1 MKLTT
6 LLLGS
11 SLLMGSFFI
20 TTVQATELDD
30 YLVQHKIVD
39 ANYKIKNNKKLTE
52 VLTYLS
58 DEDSRTLP
66 LQIDQNTLIEKL
78 RLHSN
83 YIEIEGIITSPDFKQ
98 FAQSQNT
105 QNIKKLFTDN
115 LIKNCDQ
122 LFEHQFQRL
131 NPYEV
136 RMKLSTDEKQYSIE
150 LKNSQCQF

>member
-1 MKLTT
+1 MKLIK
-6 LLLGS
+6 LLLSS
-11 SLLMGSFFI
+11 SLLLSSMCAI
-20 TTVQATELDD
+20 TQATELDD
-30 YLVQHKIVD
+30 YLIQQKIISAD
-39 ANYKIKNNKKLTE
+39 YKIKNNKKLTE

-78 RLHSN
+78 RLYPN

-98 FAQSQNT
+98 FAQSLNIQD
-105 QNIKKLFTDN
+105 IKKLFTDN

-136 RMKLSTDEKQYSIE
+136 RMKLSTNEKQYSVE

>member
-1 MKLTT
+1 MKLIK
-6 LLLGS
+6 LLLSS
-11 SLLMGSFFI
+11 SLLLSSMCAI
-20 TTVQATELDD
+20 TQATELDD
-30 YLVQHKIVD
+30 YLIQQKIISAD
-39 ANYKIKNNKKLTE
+39 YKIKNNKKLTE

-78 RLHSN
+78 RLYPNH
-83 YIEIEGIITSPDFKQ
+83 IEIEGIITSPDFKQ
-98 FAQSQNT
+98 FAQSLNT
-105 QNIKKLFTDN
+105 QDIKKLFTDN

-136 RMKLSTDEKQYSIE
+136 RMKLSTNEKQYSVE

>member
-1 MKLTT
+1 MKLIK
-6 LLLGS
+6 LLLSS
-11 SLLMGSFFI
+11 SLLLSSMCAI
-20 TTVQATELDD
+20 TQATELDD
-30 YLVQHKIVD
+30 YLIQQKIISAD
-39 ANYKIKNNKKLTE
+39 YKIKNNKKLTE

-98 FAQSQNT
+98 FAQSLNT
-105 QNIKKLFTDN
+105 QDIKKLFTDN

-136 RMKLSTDEKQYSIE
+136 RMKLSTNEKQYSVE

>member
-1 MKLTT
+1 MKLIK
-6 LLLGS
+6 LLLSS
-11 SLLMGSFFI
+11 SLLLSSMCAI
-20 TTVQATELDD
+20 TQATELDD
-30 YLVQHKIVD
+30 YLIQQKIISAD
-39 ANYKIKNNKKLTE
+39 YKIKNNKKLTE

-78 RLHSN
+78 RLYPN

-98 FAQSQNT
+98 FAQSLNT
-105 QNIKKLFTDN
+105 QDIKKLFTDN

-122 LFEHQFQRL
+122 LFEHQFQRV

-136 RMKLSTDEKQYSIE
+136 RMKLSTDEKQYSVE

>member
-1 MKLTT
+1 MKLIK
-6 LLLGS
+6 LLLSS
-11 SLLMGSFFI
+11 SLLLSSMCAI
-20 TTVQATELDD
+20 TQATELDD
-30 YLVQHKIVD
+30 YLIQQKIISAD
-39 ANYKIKNNKKLTE
+39 YKIKNNKKLTE

-78 RLHSN
+78 LLYPN

-98 FAQSQNT
+98 FAQSLNT
-105 QNIKKLFTDN
+105 QDIKKLFTDN

-122 LFEHQFQRL
+122 LFEHQFQRV

-136 RMKLSTDEKQYSIE
+136 RMKLSTDEKQYSVE
-150 LKNSQCQF
+150 LKNSACQF

>member
-1 MKLTT
+1 MKLIK
-6 LLLGS
+6 LLLSS
-11 SLLMGSFFI
+11 SLLLSSMCAI
-20 TTVQATELDD
+20 TQATELDD
-30 YLVQHKIVD
+30 YLIQQKIISAD
-39 ANYKIKNNKKLTE
+39 YKIKNNKKLTE

-78 RLHSN
+78 RLYPN

-98 FAQSQNT
+98 FAQSLNT
-105 QNIKKLFTDN
+105 QDIKKLFTDN

-136 RMKLSTDEKQYSIE
+136 RMKLSTNEKQYSVE

>member
-11 SLLMGSFFI
+11 SLFLGTFF
-20 TTVQATELDD
+20 TTAQATELDD
-30 YLVQHKIVD
+30 YLVEKKIID
-39 ANYKIKNNKKLTE
+39 THFKIKNSQKLAE

-78 RLHSN
+78 RLYPH
-83 YIEIEGIITSPDFKQ
+83 YIEIEGIITSADFKQ
-98 FAQSQNT
+98 FSQSMSTNEV
-105 QNIKKLFTDN
+105 KKLFTDH
-115 LIKNCDQ
+115 LIKNCNH
-122 LFEHQFQRL
+122 LFEHQFQRV

-136 RMKLSTDEKQYSIE
+136 RMKLSTDEKQYAVA

>member
-1 MKLTT
+1 MKLIK
-6 LLLGS
+6 LLLSS
-11 SLLMGSFFI
+11 SLLLSSMCAI
-20 TTVQATELDD
+20 TQATELDD
-30 YLVQHKIVD
+30 YLIQQKIISAD
-39 ANYKIKNNKKLTE
+39 YKIKNNKKLTE

-78 RLHSN
+78 RLYPN

-98 FAQSQNT
+98 FAQSLNT
-105 QNIKKLFTDN
+105 QDIKKLFTDN

-122 LFEHQFQRL
+122 LFEHQFQRV

-136 RMKLSTDEKQYSIE
+136 RMKLSTDEKQYSVE
-150 LKNSQCQF
+150 LKNSACQF

>member
-1 MKLTT
+1 MKLIKI
-6 LLLGS
+6 LLSS
-11 SLLMGSFFI
+11 SLLLSSMCAI
-20 TTVQATELDD
+20 TQATELDD
-30 YLVQHKIVD
+30 YLIQQKIISAD
-39 ANYKIKNNKKLTE
+39 YKIKNNKKLTE

-98 FAQSQNT
+98 FAQSLNT
-105 QNIKKLFTDN
+105 QDIKKLFTDN

-136 RMKLSTDEKQYSIE
+136 RMKLSTNEKQYSVE

>member
-1 MKLTT
+1 MKLIK
-6 LLLGS
+6 LLLSS
-11 SLLMGSFFI
+11 SLLLSLMCAI
-20 TTVQATELDD
+20 TQATELDD
-30 YLVQHKIVD
+30 YLIQQKIISAD
-39 ANYKIKNNKKLTE
+39 YKIKNNKKLTE

-98 FAQSQNT
+98 FAQSLNT
-105 QNIKKLFTDN
+105 QDIKKLFTDN

-122 LFEHQFQRL
+122 LFEHQFQRV

-136 RMKLSTDEKQYSIE
+136 RMKLSTDEKQYSVE
-150 LKNSQCQF
+150 LKNSACQF

>member
-1 MKLTT
+1 MKLIK
-6 LLLGS
+6 LLLSS
-11 SLLMGSFFI
+11 SLLLSSMCAI
-20 TTVQATELDD
+20 TQATELDD
-30 YLVQHKIVD
+30 YLIQQKIISAD
-39 ANYKIKNNKKLTE
+39 YKIKNNKKLTE

-98 FAQSQNT
+98 FAQSLNT
-105 QNIKKLFTDN
+105 QDIKKLFTDN

-136 RMKLSTDEKQYSIE
+136 RMKLSTDEKQYSVE

>member
-6 LLLGS
+6 ILLSS
-11 SLLMGSFFI
+11 SLLIGSFF
-20 TTVQATELDD
+20 TTIQATELDD

-39 ANYKIKNNKKLTE
+39 ANYKIKNNQRLKD
-52 VLTYLS
+52 VLSYLS

-78 RLHSN
+78 RLHPN

-98 FAQSQNT
+98 FSQDMSS
-105 QNIKKLFTDN
+105 QEIKKLFTDN
-115 LIKNCDQ
+115 LTKNCAH
-122 LFEHQFQRL
+122 LFEHQFQRV

-136 RMKLSTDEKQYSIE
+136 RMKLSTDDKQYSVE
-150 LKNSQCQF
+150 LKNSSCQF

>member
-1 MKLTT
+1 MKLIK
-6 LLLGS
+6 LLLSS
-11 SLLMGSFFI
+11 SLLLSLMCAI
-20 TTVQATELDD
+20 TQATELDD
-30 YLVQHKIVD
+30 YLIQQKIISAD
-39 ANYKIKNNKKLTE
+39 YKIKNNKKLTE

-78 RLHSN
+78 RLYPNH
-83 YIEIEGIITSPDFKQ
+83 IEIEGIITSPDFKQ
-98 FAQSQNT
+98 FAQSLNT
-105 QNIKKLFTDN
+105 QDIKKLFTDN

-136 RMKLSTDEKQYSIE
+136 RMKLSTNEKQYSVE

>member
-1 MKLTT
+1 MKLIK
-6 LLLGS
+6 LLLSS
-11 SLLMGSFFI
+11 SLLLSSMCAI
-20 TTVQATELDD
+20 TQATELDD
-30 YLVQHKIVD
+30 YLIQQKIIRAD
-39 ANYKIKNNKKLTE
+39 YKIKNNKKLTE

-98 FAQSQNT
+98 FAQSLNT
-105 QNIKKLFTDN
+105 QDIKKLFTDN

-136 RMKLSTDEKQYSIE
+136 RMKLSTNEKQYSVE

>member
-1 MKLTT
+1 MKLIK
-6 LLLGS
+6 LLLSS
-11 SLLMGSFFI
+11 SLLLSSMCAI
-20 TTVQATELDD
+20 TQATELDD
-30 YLVQHKIVD
+30 YLIQQKIISAD
-39 ANYKIKNNKKLTE
+39 YKIKNNKKLTE

-78 RLHSN
+78 RLYPNH
-83 YIEIEGIITSPDFKQ
+83 IEIEGIITSPDFKQ
-98 FAQSQNT
+98 FAQSLNT
-105 QNIKKLFTDN
+105 QDIKKLFTDN

-122 LFEHQFQRL
+122 LFEHQFQRV

-136 RMKLSTDEKQYSIE
+136 RMKLSTDEKQYSVE